1 MIRIAVFG
9 NSFQSDKEAHIRPI
23 FDMLERIHAQIH
35 IDAEYLNYLNDTFQF
50 KLPDVQPFKGDP
62 GNVDIALSIGGD
74 GTFLR
79 TAERVGLQG
88 IPILGINTGR
98 LGFLADVS
106 VADVDNALT
115 DVYKNHYRIEERTL
129 LQLEISD
136 AKTDYKQFALNEI
149 AILKRDNSSMIRLE
163 VDINER
169 PLNVYE
175 ADGLIIATPT
185 GSTAYSL
192 SVGGPIVDPEAD
204 NFLISPVAP
213 HSLTARPLI
222 IKDDNELHIHVK
234 SRTDAFQV
242 AVDGTSYFLH
252 TGQSI
257 RIRKAP
263 HKIRVIKRRG
273 QTFYDT
279 LRKKLLWGADSR
291 S

>member
-1 MIRIAVFG
+1 MIRIGVFG
-9 NSFQSDKEAHIRPI
+9 NSFQSDKETHIRPI
-23 FDMLERIHAQIH
+23 FDMLERIDAQIH
-35 IDAEYLNYLNDTFQF
+35 IDAEYHKYLCDTFDF
-50 KLPDVQPFKGDP
+50 KMPTVICFSGDP
-62 GNVDIALSIGGD
+62 TGVDIALSIGGD

-79 TAERVGLQG
+79 TAERVGSQG

-129 LQLEISD
+129 LALEIIG
-136 AKTDYKQFALNEI
+136 AKIPYKQFALNEI

-163 VDINER
+163 VDINDR

-175 ADGLIIATPT
+175 ADGLIVATPT

-234 SRTDAFQV
+234 SRTDTYQV
-242 AVDGTSYFLH
+242 AIDGTSYILH
-252 TGQSI
+252 AGQSI
-257 RIRKAP
+257 RIQKAP
-263 HKIRVIKRRG
+263 HKIRVIKRRE

-279 LRKKLLWGADSR
+279 LRKKLLWGADNR
-291 S
+291 I